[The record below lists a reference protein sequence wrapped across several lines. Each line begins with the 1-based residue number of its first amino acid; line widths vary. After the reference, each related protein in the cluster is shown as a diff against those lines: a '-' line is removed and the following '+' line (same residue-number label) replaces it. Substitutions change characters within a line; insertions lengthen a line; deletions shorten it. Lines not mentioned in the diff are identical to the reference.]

1 MSVAFTLSQLKATM
15 TKFMKQ
21 KLGLT
26 QLVSYFSDALLL
38 YSASSL
44 FLDEVVLNH
53 LILMIDYQVRNW
65 AVEILKKY
73 LISISKKY
81 TGNIDIFRCE
91 IFVMKLRFLFTEKT
105 SNKIYVLR
113 YFYCLIKTLERS
125 TSILALI
132 KFKYDDYIATKK
144 QLFIEKSGKNR
155 SFRYCDILK
164 SQNRNIDTEK
174 ILVFID
180 ISQQPVRNYQ
190 WRYVKITFTAVN
202 IFP

>member
-1 MSVAFTLSQLKATM
+1 MSVVLTLSQLKTTM

-26 QLVSYFSDALLL
+26 PLVSHFSDALLF

-53 LILMIDYQVRNW
+53 LILMIDYQVRIW

-73 LISISKKY
+73 RISISKKY
-81 TGNIDIFRCE
+81 TGNIDIFCCE

-113 YFYCLIKTLERS
+113 YFYCLIKTLKRS
-125 TSILALI
+125 IP
-132 KFKYDDYIATKK
+132 
-144 QLFIEKSGKNR
+144 
-155 SFRYCDILK
+155 
-164 SQNRNIDTEK
+164 
-174 ILVFID
+174 VFIAH
-180 ISQQPVRNYQ
+180 IYRL
-190 WRYVKITFTAVN
+190 
-202 IFP
+202 